1 MSGVVT
7 EAQLNAA
14 ITQLRIEISN
24 GRLEIIEMN
33 MNLQRQLNEVKNALR
48 ALADRRVQFLRTNC
62 HSSYSCSQIKW
73 DTL

>member
-1 MSGVVT
+1 MSGFVT

-14 ITQLRIEISN
+14 ITQLRIEFSN
-24 GRLEIIEMN
+24 GRLEIMEMN

-62 HSSYSCSQIKW
+62 HSSYRNHAMF
-73 DTL
+73 